1 MTLLLL
7 WPYRNVS
14 LFRKP
19 NESCVAL
26 ESLEQRGVSICAWFR
41 NWELFSFVS
50 WDNQAG
56 RYNCFPAESVKAL
69 WFLWHW
75 FEDPLPSSVKTLSS
89 ITLSRALET
98 VTCVLLGCAAG
109 PTPGTQ
115 VSSSFTPK
123 SATLEWA
130 QLESVCSWPTPSP
143 DWPGTPLV
151 KRTNSKSRAGRLK
164 NTKMHKENYF
174 QGRSFSV
181 LHEASA
187 DLSRVFL
194 VRSLGQYSSLTIKS
208 QTRRGFA
215 GLLVS
220 ASQVGLNFGG
230 LLSGGG
236 TFITLRWSL
245 PSTNQSE
252 SQHSFNKQFSCF
264 TERECKPWRNR
275 LPV

>member
-1 MTLLLL
+1 MCGLGEPWTE
-7 WPYRNVS
+7 R
-14 LFRKP
+14 
-19 NESCVAL
+19 C
-26 ESLEQRGVSICAWFR
+26 GVCAWFK
-41 NWELFSFVS
+41 NWELFSFMS
-50 WDNQAG
+50 WDNQVG
-56 RYNCFPAESVKAL
+56 GGNCFPTESVKAL

-75 FEDPLPSSVKTLSS
+75 FEDPLPSSVKTWIS
-89 ITLSRALET
+89 ITLSRALKRRLHVYSWAVQQVLRRAHNKRLHHSQQNRQPQNEHSLK
-98 VTCVLLGCAAG
+98 VCVSGPLPPPTGLG
-109 PTPGTQ
+109 
-115 VSSSFTPK
+115 
-123 SATLEWA
+123 
-130 QLESVCSWPTPSP
+130 
-143 DWPGTPLV
+143 PLWC
-151 KRTNSKSRAGRLK
+151 RGLINSKSRAGRLK

-208 QTRRGFA
+208 QTRWGFA

-230 LLSGGG
+230 LLGGGG

-252 SQHSFNKQFSCF
+252 SQQSFNKQFSCF